1 MTTASTRTT
10 TSTGQAR
17 PSTPDSSSRGDTP
30 PTWLRGELTTAGDR
44 VRPAPPI
51 AEAREVMWV
60 RGPAPLMAEARE
72 TRGSGEAGEVNSS
85 PGPVSQVSSRAMV
98 TTWPRARARHPRSVG
113 GDHVITGVNE
123 SHF

>member
-1 MTTASTRTT
+1 MTTDSTRTT
-10 TSTGQAR
+10 T
-17 PSTPDSSSRGDTP
+17 STPDSSSRGDTP
-30 PTWLRGELTTAGDR
+30 PTWPRGELTTAGGR

-51 AEAREVMWV
+51 AEAREVTWV

-72 TRGSGEAGEVNSS
+72 TRGSGEAGEVNIS
-85 PGPVSQVSSRAMV
+85 PGPVSLVSSRAMV

-123 SHF
+123 SLI

>member
-1 MTTASTRTT
+1 MCIE
-10 TSTGQAR
+10 
-17 PSTPDSSSRGDTP
+17 GDLAEDDGRVQSAQRAQGP
-30 PTWLRGELTTAGDR
+30 AGDR